1 MGHTIDLLVTVAIA
15 VLGSNGMWA
24 FLQAKSKKKTVQDK
38 MLLGLGHAMIYQ
50 TAEKY
55 ITRGA
60 VTVAELEDLVKYLYA
75 PYKELGGNGSGDA
88 IIQKVEAL
96 KIVTEAEA
104 EQLDRR
110 QHTTRSHTQEN
121 QKNS

>member
-1 MGHTIDLLVTVAIA
+1 MGAMEHTLELLVTVTIA

-50 TAEKY
+50 TAERY

-60 VTVAELEDLVKYLYA
+60 VTMAELEDLIKYLHG

-88 IIQKVEAL
+88 IISKVKAL
-96 KIVTEAEA
+96 PIATEAEA
-104 EQLDRR
+104 EQMDKALK
-110 QHTTRSHTQEN
+110 E
-121 QKNS
+121 K